1 MPTTLNGCAKS
12 LPPIDPPALVIPGDI
27 KAEIERLVAPPVAG
41 RPMSKGEAFA
51 LIAKLRASEVGKR
64 AAGKRLI
71 RLVEDYRA
79 KLQAATKH

>member
-1 MPTTLNGCAKS
+1 
-12 LPPIDPPALVIPGDI
+12 
-27 KAEIERLVAPPVAG
+27 
-41 RPMSKGEAFA
+41 MSKGEAFA

-64 AAGKRLI
+64 AAGRRLI